1 MSKTEKRE
9 HATSQIPGH
18 ARIHER
24 GHARLDAVLDFLAW
38 AAKPMQLLSLLDEM
52 PQRLAAIVQADVVSL
67 YLLEGDGE
75 TLVMRGNVGFSER
88 ALGQVRLKLGE
99 GITGTAV
106 KILRPISVVSAA
118 SHDNFRLFPELQEE
132 RFPVFCAVPI
142 LGRKGPLG
150 AVVVQR
156 TGREPFSDADVE
168 LLAALSSTVAAAV
181 RAAELVD
188 TARDQSPASRR
199 AGGGT
204 RRIVL
209 PGRPAIGG
217 RVVGA
222 VAAIKRPPRR
232 PREARFHDDVAR
244 LKAAFEL
251 ADRSIQ
257 TLRGRASGQG
267 LEGTEFLDTYALI
280 ASDARLRKEALRL
293 CKEGMGVAE
302 ALGDIARRVAAA
314 AVAGK
319 SAFLEERARD
329 IEDLCDALVMLAAS
343 DPRAELPAKAVMIA
357 DHLTV
362 FDVLLSARWKPV
374 GIALAETLQSPRT
387 TVLLQLL
394 GLPAVTDVGG
404 LFRWATDGD
413 VAFLDGDHGLVILNP
428 SRSEVAS
435 VREETKQKARSTMD

>member
-1 MSKTEKRE
+1 VSKSEKDTTAQVLE
-9 HATSQIPGH
+9 H

-24 GHARLDAVLDFLAW
+24 GDARLDAVLDFLAW
-38 AAKPMQLLSLLDEM
+38 AAKSMPLVSLLDEM
-52 PQRLAAIVQADVVSL
+52 PRRLATIVQADVVSL

-75 TLVMRGNVGFSER
+75 TLVMRGNVGFPEK

-99 GITGTAV
+99 GVTGTAV
-106 KILRPISVVSAA
+106 KILRPISLLSAA
-118 SHDNFRLFPELQEE
+118 SHGNFRAFPGLHEE

-156 TGREPFSDADVE
+156 EGHEPFSDADVE
-168 LLAALSSTVAAAV
+168 LLAALSSAVSAAV

-188 TARDQSPASRR
+188 TARDRGPTSRK

-204 RRIVL
+204 RHLVL
-209 PGRPAIGG
+209 PGLPALGG

-232 PREARFHDDVAR
+232 PREERFLDDEAR
-244 LKAAFEL
+244 LKGAFEL
-251 ADRSIQ
+251 ADRSIGLLQ
-257 TLRGRASGQG
+257 GRASTLG
-267 LEGTEFLDTYALI
+267 LEGTGFLDTYALI
-280 ASDARLRKEALRL
+280 VSDARLRKEALRL
-293 CKEGMGVAE
+293 CKQGKGVAE

-314 AVAGK
+314 AVTER

-343 DPRAELPAKAVMIA
+343 DPRAELPAKALMIA

-362 FDVLLSARWKPV
+362 FDVLLSTRWKPV
-374 GIALAETLQSPRT
+374 GIALAETIQSPRT
-387 TVLLQLL
+387 AVLLQLL

-413 VAFLDGDHGLVILNP
+413 VALLDGDHGLVILNP
-428 SRSEVAS
+428 SRSEVAA
-435 VREETKQKARSTMD
+435 VREETKRKARSKLN